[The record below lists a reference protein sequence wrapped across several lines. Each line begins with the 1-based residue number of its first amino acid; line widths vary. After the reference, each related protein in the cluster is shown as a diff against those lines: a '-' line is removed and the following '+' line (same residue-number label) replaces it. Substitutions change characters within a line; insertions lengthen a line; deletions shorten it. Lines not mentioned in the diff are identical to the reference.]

1 MPVYSNNSWIRMFCC
16 PYLFC
21 LQNYDHPF
29 PTQFWKGQNKE
40 LVSRIGDELDASQV
54 TVSFV
59 CVSHSVMSDLMDCS
73 SPGSSIYGILQ
84 ARILEWVA
92 IPFSRGSSWPRNRTW
107 VSRIAGRFFT
117 IWATSEVQL
126 CRGVGEIAGLGS
138 DNGSLSNN
146 IRLAL

>member
-1 MPVYSNNSWIRMFCC
+1 MFCC

-73 SPGSSIYGILQ
+73 SPGSSVYGILQ
-84 ARILEWVA
+84 ARILERVA
-92 IPFSRGSSWPRNRTW
+92 IPFSRG
-107 VSRIAGRFFT
+107 FFLT
-117 IWATSEVQL
+117 QESNL
-126 CRGVGEIAGLGS
+126 GLPHCRQILYH
-138 DNGSLSNN
+138 LSNQ
-146 IRLAL
+146 